1 MKRIQIISL
10 IASIGLFSIVFELVR
25 RKKLKERFSI
35 LWILFALLLVVFSLW
50 SDLLE
55 NFSQLIGIYYAP
67 AVLIPVI
74 TFFGV
79 VLFLYFS
86 IVVTHQ
92 AEKIKTI
99 AQKIALLEHDLLEL
113 KSKLDNEKKS

>member
-1 MKRIQIISL
+1 VKRIQIISL

-35 LWILFALLLVVFSLW
+35 LWLLFALLLVVFSLW
-50 SDLLE
+50 NDLLE

-74 TFFGV
+74 IFFGV
-79 VLFLYFS
+79 VIFLYFS

-92 AEKIKTI
+92 AEKIKTL
-99 AQKIALLEHDLLEL
+99 AQKIALLEHDLLEF

>member
-35 LWILFALLLVVFSLW
+35 LWLLFALLLVVFSLW
-50 SDLLE
+50 NDLLE

-74 TFFGV
+74 IFFGV
-79 VLFLYFS
+79 VIFLYFS

-92 AEKIKTI
+92 AEKIKTL
-99 AQKIALLEHDLLEL
+99 AQKIALLEHDLLEF

>member
-1 MKRIQIISL
+1 VKRIQIISL
-10 IASIGLFSIVFELVR
+10 IASIGLFSIIFELVR

-35 LWILFALLLVVFSLW
+35 LWLLFALILVVFSLW

-74 TFFGV
+74 IFFGV

-86 IVVTHQ
+86 IVVTRQ
-92 AEKIKTI
+92 AEKIKTL
-99 AQKIALLEHDLLEL
+99 AQKIALLEYDLLEL

>member
-35 LWILFALLLVVFSLW
+35 LWLLFALILVVFSLW

-55 NFSQLIGIYYAP
+55 NFSHLIGIYYAP

-74 TFFGV
+74 ILFGV

-86 IVVTHQ
+86 IVVTRQ
-92 AEKIKTI
+92 AEKIKTL

-113 KSKLDNEKKS
+113 KSKLDNEEKS